1 VRHSERGRVIA
12 ERYELEKALG
22 QGGMGEVWS
31 ATDRQTGAR
40 VAVKLLHAGAAD
52 SKENRG
58 RFEREARIAG
68 TLVSPHICRVSDSG
82 VSEEGDPF
90 MVLELLEGEDL
101 SKRIKTQGH
110 LPASQVVTIAIQ
122 VGRALHVAHSA
133 GLVHRDLKPGNI
145 FLAQQ
150 GGEEVCKVLDFGIAK
165 TGSMESTQY
174 TSAGAML
181 GTSSYMSPEQV
192 RSAKTVDHRADL
204 WAFAVVLFRAL
215 TGELPFPQTGFE
227 LFLAM
232 AEDPIPTP
240 AKVTTLMPELP
251 GPLNVFFER
260 AFANKIDERYQSASA
275 MVVGFCRA
283 AGVTVPA
290 DVLYAADARTPS
302 GQYQAAPPSSGQPAP
317 GSGGHGAPVSG
328 QASPGSGGYGAPA
341 SGPASPASGGHAPV
355 SGPASPALG
364 GYGGPPSSGQGGP
377 ASSPLGGTM
386 MLDGDMALDP
396 DEPDNAAT
404 LFYHPGHSPLSAA
417 SPGPPPPPPPNPG
430 STAGNHG
437 PPSKPIVFT
446 MPLDQARAAAGQLT
460 STGEHAAAAASA
472 QQASGGQPS
481 FVSQTGGWQNVA
493 AQMQA
498 GAPPAAPKPVR
509 MWLWVAIGIVLVLA
523 AGGGVSLLVQP

>member
-1 VRHSERGRVIA
+1 MRHSERGRLIG

-82 VSEEGDPF
+82 VSEDGDPF

-110 LPASQVVTIAIQ
+110 LPASQVVTVAIQ

-145 FLAQQ
+145 FLAKQ

-240 AKVTTLMPELP
+240 AKVTALMPELP

-260 AFANKIDERYQSASA
+260 AFANKIEERYQSASA

-283 AGVTVPA
+283 GGVTVPA
-290 DVLYAADARTPS
+290 DVLTAADARTPS
-302 GQYQAAPPSSGQPAP
+302 GQYHAAPPSSGQQAP
-317 GSGGHGAPVSG
+317 GSGGHGAP
-328 QASPGSGGYGAPA
+328 ASGGYGAPA
-341 SGPASPASGGHAPV
+341 SG
-355 SGPASPALG
+355 
-364 GYGGPPSSGQGGP
+364 GYGAPPSSGQGGA
-377 ASSPLGGTM
+377 ASSSLGATM

-396 DEPDNAAT
+396 NEPDNAAT
-404 LFYHPGHSPLSAA
+404 LFYQPSLKDLPGGPP
-417 SPGPPPPPPPNPG
+417 PGPPPAPPAPPPPPHPANPG
-430 STAGNHG
+430 SATGNYG
-437 PPSKPIVFT
+437 PPSKPVVFT

-460 STGEHAAAAASA
+460 ATGEHAAASAGA
-472 QQASGGQPS
+472 QQAPGAQPS
-481 FVSQTGGWQNVA
+481 FASQTGGWQDIA
-493 AQMQA
+493 AQMRA

-509 MWLWVAIGIVLVLA
+509 LWLWVMIGIVLVLA